1 MFHVTLQKNFSTW
14 SAVPSNTLV
23 QRLHAY
29 FPEGSMR
36 WIAVFALHGEEHRIA
51 LDSPDGSTGMSLRLP
66 EWFLDTMGVTGEQI
80 VRFERSESMPRA
92 TSLTFRLNSLP
103 DWLDIRD
110 ILEGPLSQL
119 GVIKQG
125 QVLPLDV
132 LDDTILLDNAEP
144 FDTFLFLDGD
154 EIAIHVIC
162 DAEPE
167 PVPVVEPEPVPVP
180 LPEPVPVPLPEPDD
194 FSMIP
199 MKKGFVPFTGKCH
212 VIGSKPKDA

>member
-1 MFHVTLQKNFSTW
+1 MFHVTLQKNFSSW

-23 QRLHAY
+23 QRLHSY

-36 WIAVFALHGEEHRIA
+36 WIAVFALPGEEHRIA

-66 EWFLDTMGVTGEQI
+66 EWFLDTMGVAGEQI

-92 TSLTFRLNSLP
+92 TSLTFRVNSLP

-110 ILEGPLSQL
+110 VLEGPLSQL

-144 FDTFLFLDGD
+144 IDTFLFLDGD
-154 EIAIHVIC
+154 EIAIHVIS
-162 DAEPE
+162 D
-167 PVPVVEPEPVPVP
+167 VEPEPQ
-180 LPEPVPVPLPEPDD
+180 PVPVALPVPEPLPALAVQEDD

-199 MKKGFVPFTGKCH
+199 IKKGFVPFTGKCH
-212 VIGSKPKDA
+212 VLGSKPKHP